1 MTAEE
6 RDLIKRP
13 LSLEELR
20 DLAQRAGGVQA
31 ILATKSPA
39 YRKRVGTLH
48 TDEEWLKAM
57 VEEPRLIRRPIL
69 MTEDG
74 VIPGFQADEWRKA
87 LE

>member
-1 MTAEE
+1 VAAEE

-20 DLAQRAGGVQA
+20 ELAQRAGGVQA

-39 YRKRVGTLH
+39 YRKRAGTVH
-48 TDEEWLKAM
+48 TDEEWLRAM
-57 VEEPRLIRRPIL
+57 AEEPRLIKRPIL
-69 MTEDG
+69 MTDDG
-74 VIPGFQADEWRKA
+74 VIPGFQADQWRRV

>member
-1 MTAEE
+1 MAAEE

-20 DLAQRAGGVQA
+20 ELAQRAGGVQA

-39 YRKRVGTLH
+39 YRKRAGTVH
-48 TDEEWLKAM
+48 TDEEWLRAM
-57 VEEPRLIRRPIL
+57 AEEPRLIKRPIL
-69 MTEDG
+69 MTDDG
-74 VIPGFQADEWRKA
+74 VIPGFQADQWRRV